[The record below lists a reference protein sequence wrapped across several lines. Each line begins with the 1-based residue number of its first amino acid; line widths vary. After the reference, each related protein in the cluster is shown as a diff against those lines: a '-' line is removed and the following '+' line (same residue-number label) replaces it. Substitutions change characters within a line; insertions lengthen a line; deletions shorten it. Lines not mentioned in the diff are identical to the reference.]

1 MNILDPNGPIAA
13 AEKTVLID
21 SIAIMLAIV
30 LPTIAAILVFAH
42 WFRESNARASYWPER
57 EHSGRIEL
65 VVWSIPTLTITLL
78 GGVAWIGSHQGAEHH
93 RHQQPVDLE
102 ATPSEF
108 GRQPAHG

>member
-13 AEKTVLID
+13 AEKTVLSD
-21 SIAIMLAIV
+21 SIALAIV

-65 VVWSIPTLTITLL
+65 VVWSIPTLTIKLL
-78 GGVAWIGSHQGAEHH
+78 GGVAWIGSHQGAEYH
-93 RHQQPVDLE
+93 RH
-102 ATPSEF
+102 
-108 GRQPAHG
+108 